1 MEKLEK
7 IKKFFL
13 GLLTFI
19 CMIILILD
27 LVLFSIK
34 KTSEKYLKEEKIN
47 EIINNINVVDLF
59 KDENGKEL
67 EQFTEIKNKFVD
79 SGIPEESI
87 NEFINSEPIN
97 KYASDTVTKAID
109 NLIENKNEKIIDSN
123 ELNIFLEQNINNIS
137 KELQEKNVPKSE
149 YLTKENQEKFI
160 NKIKEKT
167 PDIEAKIEEIND
179 KINEKLGFN
188 YNEKLQ
194 KIFKILRLFYTKL
207 IDIILIVIFVI
218 FLMGIFITR
227 QSIYKSLKWIGI
239 TFISSGTI
247 LYIINFIVSKLYKYI
262 EKIPEGFNKF
272 IKNSIE
278 DALMVFNKYG
288 LTYIII
294 GILLIIINIIIY
306 YIKLK
311 RENKKFEI

>member
-194 KIFKILRLFYTKL
+194 KIFKILRLFYT
-207 IDIILIVIFVI
+207 
-218 FLMGIFITR
+218 
-227 QSIYKSLKWIGI
+227 Y
-239 TFISSGTI
+239 
-247 LYIINFIVSKLYKYI
+247 
-262 EKIPEGFNKF
+262 
-272 IKNSIE
+272 
-278 DALMVFNKYG
+278 
-288 LTYIII
+288 
-294 GILLIIINIIIY
+294 LL
-306 YIKLK
+306 
-311 RENKKFEI
+311 

>member
-1 MEKLEK
+1 MEKLGK
-7 IKKFFL
+7 IKKIFL
-13 GLLTFI
+13 GLLTLI
-19 CMIILILD
+19 CMLILILD

-34 KTSEKYLKEEKIN
+34 KTSERYLKEEKIN
-47 EIINNINVVDLF
+47 EIINNINVIDLF
-59 KDENGKEL
+59 KDEQGKEL
-67 EQFTEIKNKFVD
+67 EQFTEIKNKIVD
-79 SGIPEESI
+79 SGIPQESI
-87 NEFINSEPIN
+87 DGFINSKPVN
-97 KYASDTVTKAID
+97 KYASNTVTKAID
-109 NLIENKNEKIIDSN
+109 NLIENKNEKILDSN
-123 ELNIFLEQNINNIS
+123 ELNKFLEENIDTIS

-167 PDIEAKIEEIND
+167 PYIEEKIEEIND

-207 IDIILIVIFVI
+207 IDILLIVIFII
-218 FLMGIFITR
+218 FIMGICITR
-227 QSIYKSLKWIGI
+227 QSISKSLKWVGI
-239 TFISSGTI
+239 LFVISGSI
-247 LYIINFIVSKLYKYI
+247 LYSISFVVSKFYNYL

-272 IKNSIE
+272 IKTSLE
-278 DALMVFNKYG
+278 DALSVFNKYG
-288 LTYIII
+288 LIYIII
-294 GILLIIINIIIY
+294 GIIFIITNIIIY